1 MAKKYQAP
9 LGASLIVLSSVFYA
23 SYGIWTKLI
32 GNYFDGF
39 TATVFRSILVV
50 AILLPIAAFKHS
62 FQPIRWKD
70 NWRYIFGLIVA
81 GLLTWG
87 TLWFAILQ
95 AGLGV
100 SLTVTYASIV
110 IGQLFLGWL
119 SLARNSPE
127 TRQYQQFWDL

>member
-81 GLLTWG
+81 RLLTW
-87 TLWFAILQ
+87 
-95 AGLGV
+95 
-100 SLTVTYASIV
+100 
-110 IGQLFLGWL
+110 
-119 SLARNSPE
+119 
-127 TRQYQQFWDL
+127 